1 MKGFL
6 GGKTQGQA
14 YRLVLF
20 LAAFELR
27 KPEERT

>member
-6 GGKTQGQA
+6 AGKTQGKA
-14 YRLVLF
+14 YRLVLY

-27 KPEERT
+27 KPEAKT